1 VRQKGVTV
9 KVIPELVYGEAA
21 AFAGACIVSQAEP
34 FSLPSDLVGL
44 TGNPGFRVQRN
55 LKPLIKLKK
64 KVKKVKSKKDRVP
77 GSKYRI

>member
-1 VRQKGVTV
+1 MGKRLQVHASCLRLPVNRSAYQVTHW
-9 KVIPELVYGEAA
+9 
-21 AFAGACIVSQAEP
+21 QM
-34 FSLPSDLVGL
+34 VGL
-44 TGNPGFRVQRN
+44 NPGFQRLGN